1 MKSWKNF
8 FVAWILLGLVS
19 SCSVKQ
25 DLIARTPSN
34 REPIVPSPANKEL
47 IVLLPDPDG
56 HVGTIQVTTEGGSQ
70 ILDKPGYATQVED
83 VNKPPGTPRPINEKE
98 ITDVFG
104 PTLSAQPDSAD
115 RFISFILYFE
125 HNTAK
130 LTQESKNLLP
140 NVLKTIKIRKSNEVY
155 VAGHTDL
162 VGTDAYNIE
171 LSSRRAKHVR
181 DLFVSSGI
189 KSSSVFVSYYGKAKP
204 LVPTNDEVPEPRN
217 RRVEV
222 IVR

>member
-1 MKSWKNF
+1 MKPWKNF
-8 FVAWILLGLVS
+8 FVACILLGLLT

-25 DLIARTPSN
+25 DLIAPSPLN
-34 REPIVPSPANKEL
+34 RDPIIPPPANKEL
-47 IVLLPDPDG
+47 IVLLLDPDSK
-56 HVGTIQVTTEGGSQ
+56 VGTIQVTTEGGSQ
-70 ILDKPGYATQVED
+70 ILDKPGYATKVED
-83 VNKPPGTPRPINEKE
+83 VNKPPVSPKPINEKE

-104 PTLSAQPDSAD
+104 PTLSAQPDSAG

-140 NVLKTIKIRKSNEVY
+140 KVLKTIKNRKSNEVY

-171 LSSRRAKHVR
+171 LSSRRARHVR
-181 DLFVSSGI
+181 DLLVSSGI
-189 KSSSVFVSYYGKAKP
+189 KSSSLFVSYYGKARP